1 MEHELIQIALLGPPQ
16 YTFQGKSIL
25 IRRRTV
31 RRLFIYLACQNKPV
45 NRIEVSE
52 LFWPSTDE
60 TTARKNLREAISLLK
75 AELPLDDVILAQ
87 NDFLQLNPEKISVD
101 TTRFEAMSEKLRDNT
116 ELVNNGRLPE
126 KVYTEI
132 RDVLRLWRSP
142 EFLDGVNL
150 LDSTQF
156 QYWVMQKREILF
168 YWRQLMMEWL
178 ANHYIAI
185 GNLNEALYWLS
196 TAVLH
201 DRQNSEL
208 NFLTLNCLKDLGY
221 RSAALH
227 YCDVIESIYREGDQ
241 VNVPKTLADLV
252 HRVRSEVDFGQDKKQ
267 IEWDLFDQKEIDY
280 YGRQELIEKLI
291 QCINRGGV
299 FQLVGEPGSGKTRTL
314 KELYT
319 NLEISPVVGYCR
331 CLKEEIDIPYH
342 TFVTA
347 IRLIATDKAWQE
359 LDFIYA
365 LALLQFFPEL
375 AKIRPDLRPEEIERS
390 LQLKHLIPEAF
401 YRLIPLIVGEKK
413 GLLLIDDAQWCDA
426 ETIQILSFIFERR
439 KDKTEGACI
448 LVLRSD
454 LQNKNINDLFS
465 SKKAFYYFEQ
475 FTLTPFTQDQV
486 EFIYH
491 AVSGKTCTKE
501 VGQWLYCGSGGNI
514 SYLLELISEIDLAEV
529 EISQLALEKS
539 WPISTQLRKKIEDR
553 LRIYDGLPG
562 QILSILALASEPVDP
577 VSFMRLPLNEI
588 TELNKIMGNLVKA
601 GLITWQEDETG
612 VLRFTFV
619 HGVVKQLVLQNVNP
633 KLRQTIMQKYFT
645 KGKK

>member
-1 MEHELIQIALLGPPQ
+1 MEQERIQISLLGPPQ
-16 YTFQGKSIL
+16 YSFQGNPIL
-25 IRRRTV
+25 IKRRTI
-31 RRLFIYLACQNKPV
+31 RRLFIYLACQSKPV

-60 TTARKNLREAISLLK
+60 STARKNLREAISLLRS
-75 AELPLDDVILAQ
+75 ELPLDNVILTQ
-87 NDFLQLNPEKISVD
+87 NDFLQLNPDKISVD
-101 TTRFEAMSEKLRDNT
+101 TTRFERLSEKLRDNT

-126 KVYTEI
+126 KVYTEM

-178 ANHYIAI
+178 ANHYIAM

-201 DRQNSEL
+201 DRQNTEL

-227 YCDVIESIYREGDQ
+227 YCDVIESIYREGNQ
-241 VNVPKTLADLV
+241 VNVPKTLSDLV
-252 HRVRSEVDFGQDKKQ
+252 QRVRSDVDFSLDKKQ

-280 YGRQELIEKLI
+280 YGRQELIEKLV

-319 NLEISPVVGYCR
+319 SLEISPVVGYCR
-331 CLKEEIDIPYH
+331 CLKEEAGLPYH
-342 TFVTA
+342 TFIEA
-347 IRLIATDKAWQE
+347 IRVIVTDKAWQS
-359 LDFIYA
+359 LDYIYA
-365 LALLQFFPEL
+365 LALLQLFPEL
-375 AKIRPDLRPEEIERS
+375 ASIRSDMQPEEIEKS
-390 LQLKHLIPEAF
+390 LQLRHLIPEAF
-401 YRLIPLIVGEKK
+401 YLLIPIIAGEKK
-413 GLLLIDDAQWCDA
+413 GLLLIDDAQWCDV
-426 ETIQILSFIFERR
+426 ETIQILSYIFERR
-439 KDKTEGACI
+439 KEKTEGACI

-454 LQNKNINDLFS
+454 VENLDLLDLFS
-465 SKKAFYYFEQ
+465 SKKAYYFFER
-475 FTLTPFTQDQV
+475 FTLDPFTPDQV

-491 AVSGKTCTKE
+491 AVTGKVCTKE
-501 VGQWLYCGSGGNI
+501 VRDWLYAGSGGNI
-514 SYLLELISEIDLAEV
+514 SYLLDLITETDFSSSDMG
-529 EISQLALEKS
+529 QLAAQKS
-539 WPISTQLRKKIEDR
+539 WPISVQLRKKLEDR

-562 QILSILALASEPVDP
+562 QILSILALAWEPVNP
-577 VSFMRLPLNEI
+577 ESFMRLPIVEI
-588 TELNKIMGNLVKA
+588 AELNKIMGNLVKA
-601 GLITWQEDETG
+601 GLITWKEDELG
-612 VLRFTFV
+612 VLRYGFV
-619 HGVVKQLVLQNVNP
+619 HGVVKQLVLQNMNP
-633 KLRQTIMQKYFT
+633 KLRQTITEKYLADP
-645 KGKK
+645 KK